1 MKVGADFR
9 NAKIAKIKIASKTLA
24 LDDGSYRALLT
35 RVTGKDSA
43 AKMTERE
50 LDSVIKE
57 FERLGFKAKKKRAG
71 DRKMA
76 NHAQA
81 GKIRALWI
89 MLYHM
94 AAVDEP
100 SENALAKFV
109 KRTCGVEDLH
119 WIGEYHADQ
128 TIRALRG
135 WLVRLGYTHPT
146 ADHVK
151 RVSTARAF
159 AGVDGEDSYAIAAKL
174 NLIGWQMKKLSIN
187 DIAIGGVA
195 YTSHGCLLAD
205 NETLDCVIEK
215 LGAYLRK

>member
-43 AKMTERE
+43 AKMTDRE
-50 LDSVIKE
+50 LDSVIEE

-71 DRKMA
+71 GRKMA

-89 MLYHM
+89 MLYNM
-94 AAVDEP
+94 AAVDDP
-100 SENALAKFV
+100 SEHALAKFV

-135 WLVRLGYTHPT
+135 WMVRLGYTHPT
-146 ADHVK
+146 AEHVK
-151 RVSTARAF
+151 SVSTARAF
-159 AGVDGEDSYAIAAKL
+159 AGIDGEDSYATAAKL
-174 NLIGWQMKKLSIN
+174 NLIFWQTKKLGIN
-187 DIAIGGVA
+187 DIAIRNGE
-195 YTSHGCLLAD
+195 YTIQNCLYAD
-205 NETLDCVIEK
+205 PETLDCVIEE
-215 LGAYLRK
+215 LGASLRK